1 MKELIGSLVQLL
13 VFSAVPLL
21 VWFFT
26 ARKKESFF
34 SWIGLTKPVLKDP
47 GKTILIS
54 ALATLLYIG
63 ATVLSLKL
71 LPEGITTAGSQF
83 AGQGASAILSVIF
96 YALIRTALSEE
107 ILFRGFLLKRIQTKA
122 GYRTGNMVQAL
133 LFGLL
138 HGIPFALVTKSVPVF
153 VLLTL
158 LPGGFGY
165 FEGWLNEKQC
175 GCSIVPGW
183 ILHGLVNLLSGILSL
198 F

>member
-1 MKELIGSLVQLL
+1 MNELIGSLVQLL

-71 LPEGITTAGSQF
+71 LPEGVSAESDHPAARNARSKKQVF
-83 AGQGASAILSVIF
+83 EKMAGQ
-96 YALIRTALSEE
+96 
-107 ILFRGFLLKRIQTKA
+107 A
-122 GYRTGNMVQAL
+122 G
-133 LFGLL
+133 
-138 HGIPFALVTKSVPVF
+138 K
-153 VLLTL
+153 
-158 LPGGFGY
+158 
-165 FEGWLNEKQC
+165 
-175 GCSIVPGW
+175 
-183 ILHGLVNLLSGILSL
+183 
-198 F
+198 